1 MLINYE
7 VIDIKA
13 DKKTII
19 YKNLNKDNIDKYN
32 YDKLIIATGAAL
44 IFPPIPGKDLDN
56 VIILRTV
63 EDADNIKKIIKDN
76 KIGHAVIV
84 GLKNVLGLLIQVVF
98 IFYNLLF

>member
-32 YDKLIIATGAAL
+32 YDKLIIATGAAP

-56 VIILRTV
+56 VITLRTV

-84 GLKNVLGLLIQVVF
+84 GLKNVLAC
-98 IFYNLLF
+98 